1 MFIQTEPTPDPRTL
15 RFLPGR
21 TVLGA
26 DSVSFTDAQAAQR
39 SPLAARLFQMTA
51 VAGVTLAPDF
61 IAVTRADDADWQLLK
76 PAIFGIIMEHFLAN
90 RPVLVGAAADGAG
103 DGDDAGLIAE
113 IKELIESRIRP
124 GIVREGGDVVFR
136 ELRGGT
142 VVIELS
148 DEGFRTPVFSLK
160 VRIENTLRYY
170 VPKVVSVEFVRAGI
184 ASDGAA
190 ASPNLDADDPEVASI
205 KALLDERVNPS
216 VEAHGG
222 YISLIDVKD
231 HTAYIRLEGGC
242 QGCGMADVTL
252 KQGVER
258 MILDAVP
265 TITAVLDVT
274 DHASGE
280 NPYYDPGKSG
290 LSPF

>member
-21 TVLGA
+21 AVLGE
-26 DSVSFTDAQAAQR
+26 DSVSFADAEAAQR
-39 SPLAARLFQMTA
+39 SPLAARLFQMTG
-51 VAGVTLAPDF
+51 VAGVTLGQDF
-61 IAVTRADDADWQLLK
+61 IAVTKTDDADWHLLK
-76 PAIFGIIMEHFLAN
+76 PAIFGIIMEHFLTD
-90 RPVLVGAAADGAG
+90 RPVLADG
-103 DGDDAGLIAE
+103 GDDAGLIAE
-113 IKELIESRIRP
+113 IKELIETRIRP

-136 ELRGGT
+136 ELRGSV

-148 DEGFRTPVFSLK
+148 DGGFKTPAFSLK
-160 VRIENTLRYY
+160 VRVENTLRHY
-170 VPKVVSVEFVRAGI
+170 VPEVDSVEFVRAGT
-184 ASDGAA
+184 ASDGATG
-190 ASPNLDADDPEVASI
+190 SPNLDPDDPEVASI
-205 KALLDERVNPS
+205 KALLDERINPG

-222 YISLIDVKD
+222 YISLVDVKD

-258 MILDAVP
+258 MILEAVP
-265 TITAVLDVT
+265 TITAVLDST
-274 DHASGE
+274 DHASGT

-290 LSPF
+290 LNPF